1 MNTQEVRSC
10 CTGHNNLIM
19 DCKTGYTGH
28 DKKRVW
34 SLITY
39 IMNIV
44 LVPTTI
50 LVLNSHGR
58 S

>member
-1 MNTQEVRSC
+1 
-10 CTGHNNLIM
+10 M

-58 S
+58 SWS